1 MGSEKWKGNEFRMD
15 DGTRLGGSWGER
27 DERDGWGEGACDE
40 STGDVNGAWGE
51 SACDGSDSDA
61 KVARALCCRSD
72 EGGIW
77 CSRVENAED
86 GV

>member
-1 MGSEKWKGNEFRMD
+1 MD

-40 STGDVNGAWGE
+40 STGDAKDAWG
-51 SACDGSDSDA
+51 ACDASDSD
-61 KVARALCCRSD
+61 VSALISVFVGAELRL
-72 EGGIW
+72 
-77 CSRVENAED
+77 NATRL

>member
-61 KVARALCCRSD
+61 SALISVFVGAEHRL
-72 EGGIW
+72 
-77 CSRVENAED
+77 NATRL

>member
-1 MGSEKWKGNEFRMD
+1 MD

-27 DERDGWGEGACDE
+27 DERDGWGE
-40 STGDVNGAWGE
+40 

-61 KVARALCCRSD
+61 RVARALCCRSD